1 MKKHYIFYLLLFVP
15 VFARASVFL
24 YTYDNSNNAVG
35 REIPITNKGYGLDSI
50 DYSNEVFSIYFNN
63 FNGYYH
69 TRRGFLGPIETVDM
83 PTNGPSASINY
94 QILVAPLTYANPLY
108 FPRVA
113 TLYNTVESLYIAGYR
128 SPGLCVVSE
137 TAYTHYVNF
146 NFSLIVSDIL
156 SSTNNAYQS
165 IVLSTLNSIYS
176 HVQGINTG
184 IQNINVDLGQFQTD
198 YKTVNFGVLNISNY
212 IDSAAAD
219 GVISPSQADIYK
231 GDIASAISNPDVW
244 GDPSLFARSVYD
256 NIEAIK
262 HIIQSTNALNDRP
275 SALNEFAKQFGNSFS
290 AAGAGHFTTP
300 LTNEMQRMNTNWVQ
314 ETKAALSNNTQKIK
328 DDLQAWKDQL
338 SGPNGSQAA
347 IVSALNGAMNNTGAF
362 KVELQNANNSV
373 YVHLDGPITLDSAQ
387 FQDVNN
393 KLQANFDIFHDWV
406 YEIPESW
413 VRYFNMFRENTAS
426 VLTNQ
431 SEQISLLSSLTN
443 LLFDYTL
450 NFTSNTMFAISN
462 SFAGITATNDYML
475 LSDYADYI
483 NSSGLSDLLGVLD
496 DDSYSGLKDE
506 LLSIGAD
513 DVSAGYGRWWR
524 YFTGLSTIQA
534 NSVFNIANLLLDHEK
549 LLKDLKRDNTDVVE
563 LSDSNVFADLLSK
576 IPSQTH
582 IDNKI
587 SELTNSIDQSG
598 FVRIRELIPDLTNRL
613 SVASALYDH
622 DFALP
627 TDISWVLIP
636 ADSHLNIQERVVH
649 ISPSEHYR
657 VFQVLHYGIAFS
669 YCIVNLILL
678 PKFLLLLVRLFDR
691 VWNKSERLIYN
702 STQS

>member
-1 MKKHYIFYLLLFVP
+1 MKKL
-15 VFARASVFL
+15 SVFVFL
-24 YTYDNSNNAVG
+24 FLCFVCRAELRCRIAYFTTFGATNISYRAQNILSSVDQLPSVFYNSEFG
-35 REIPITNKGYGLDSI
+35 IL
-50 DYSNEVFSIYFNN
+50 FSITTHSSIVSPSPSNSQIGESSLFNKQ
-63 FNGYYH
+63 
-69 TRRGFLGPIETVDM
+69 IS
-83 PTNGPSASINY
+83 TNGNNYVLSPMLFPSLQSMYNGV
-94 QILVAPLTYANPLY
+94 LNLY
-108 FPRVA
+108 LSGYSGPGLIEF
-113 TLYNTVESLYIAGYR
+113 YR
-128 SPGLCVVSE
+128 SNTRIG
-137 TAYTHYVNF
+137 YNVNF
-146 NFSLIVSDIL
+146 PVLVSDVL
-156 SSTNNAYQS
+156 SSTNTTYRQLLFSSLSS
-165 IVLSTLNSIYS
+165 INSS
-176 HVQGINTG
+176 
-184 IQNINVDLGQFQTD
+184 IQNINVDLGQFQRD
-198 YKTVNFGVLNISNY
+198 YQNVNYGVLNISNY
-212 IDSAAAD
+212 IDSAVSL
-219 GVISPSQADIYK
+219 GLISLYQGELFK
-231 GDIASAISNPDVW
+231 GDIASAFREPDTY
-244 GDPSLFARSVYD
+244 GDPLNFARSIFD
-256 NIEAIK
+256 SIHDRDFA
-262 HIIQSTNALNDRP
+262 SNASGYLNDNP
-275 SALNEFAKQFGNSFS
+275 QSLNAFAKQFGDSFS

-300 LTNEMQRMNTNWVQ
+300 LTNEIQRMNTNWVQ

-328 DDLQAWKDQL
+328 DDLQAWKDML

-347 IVSALNGAMNNTGAF
+347 IVSALNGAMNNSGAF

-406 YEIPESW
+406 YDIPESW
-413 VRYFNMFRENTAS
+413 VRYFNMFRDNSSA

-431 SEQISLLSSLTN
+431 TEQISLLSSLTN
-443 LLFDYTL
+443 LLFEYSL

-483 NSSGLSDLLGVLD
+483 NTSGLSDLFGVLD
-496 DDSYSGLKDE
+496 DDSYSDLKDE
-506 LLSIGAD
+506 LLTLGAD

-524 YFTGLSTIQA
+524 YYTGLSTIQA

-563 LSDSNVFADLLSK
+563 LSDPSVFSQLLSK
-576 IPSQTH
+576 IPSLTS
-582 IDNKI
+582 IDDKI
-587 SELTNSIDQSG
+587 SEITNSIDQSG

-613 SVASALYDH
+613 SVVSALYDH

-636 ADSHLNIQERVVH
+636 ANSELNIKERVVH
-649 ISPSEHYR
+649 ISPSEHYI

>member
-1 MKKHYIFYLLLFVP
+1 MKKLPFILAFLPFFAFGGTVRVKTFTTGTNTTYSTRFFDYVEDLYSIYYNTPFAIFTAGGYGSLLSPSPSSNTSKWSTLLNDQISFGGGGSTYTNSP
-15 VFARASVFL
+15 ADFASV
-24 YTYDNSNNAVG
+24 
-35 REIPITNKGYGLDSI
+35 NKI
-50 DYSNEVFSIYFNN
+50 FV
-63 FNGYYH
+63 
-69 TRRGFLGPIETVDM
+69 
-83 PTNGPSASINY
+83 SAS
-94 QILVAPLTYANPLY
+94 
-108 FPRVA
+108 
-113 TLYNTVESLYIAGYR
+113 
-128 SPGLCVVSE
+128 
-137 TAYTHYVNF
+137 
-146 NFSLIVSDIL
+146 SLIASGYSGAGVLHHEQFGTRNCFNVDFRLMVQDVL
-156 SSTNNAYQS
+156 SSTNTLFHS
-165 IVLSTLNSIYS
+165 ILLSSLASINSS
-176 HVQGINTG
+176 IN
-184 IQNINVDLGQFQTD
+184 NIRVDLGQFQTD
-198 YKTVNFGVLNISNY
+198 YQTVNLGVLNVSNY
-212 IDSAAAD
+212 IDSAAAQ
-219 GVISPSQADIYK
+219 GVISEYQADIYK
-231 GDIASAISNPDVW
+231 QDISSAYADPVTW
-244 GDPSLFARSVYD
+244 GDPSSFARSVYD
-256 NIEAIK
+256 TIEAIK
-262 HIIQSTNALNDRP
+262 NTFNQAQALNSRP
-275 SALNEFAKQFGNSFS
+275 DSLNEFARQFGDSFS

-328 DDLQAWKDQL
+328 DDLQAWKDLL

-406 YEIPESW
+406 YDIPESW
-413 VRYFNMFRENTAS
+413 VRYFNMFRDNSSS

-431 SEQISLLSSLTN
+431 SVQISLLSSLTN

-462 SFAGITATNDYML
+462 SFVGISATNDYML

-483 NSSGLSDLLGVLD
+483 NTSGLSDLLGVLV

-506 LLSIGAD
+506 LNSLGAD
-513 DVSAGYGRWWR
+513 DVSAGYGRLWR
-524 YFTGLSTIQA
+524 YYTGLSTIQA
-534 NSVFNIANLLLDHEK
+534 NSVFKIANLLVDHEK
-549 LLKDLKRDNTDVVE
+549 LLKDLKRENTDVVE
-563 LSDSNVFADLLSK
+563 LSDSNVFSDLLSK

-598 FVRIRELIPDLTNRL
+598 FARIRELIPDLTNCL

-636 ADSHLNIQERVVH
+636 SDSDLNIHERVVH

-669 YCIVNLILL
+669 YCIVNLLL
-678 PKFLLLLVRLFDR
+678 IPKFLLLLVRLFDR
-691 VWNKSERLIYN
+691 VWNKAEHLIYN